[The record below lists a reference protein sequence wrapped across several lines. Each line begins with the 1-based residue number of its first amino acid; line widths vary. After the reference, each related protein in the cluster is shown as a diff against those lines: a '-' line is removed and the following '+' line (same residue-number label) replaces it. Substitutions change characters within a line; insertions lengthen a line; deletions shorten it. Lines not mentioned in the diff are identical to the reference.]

1 MANAAPS
8 RVTVRATARL
18 HLGFLDLHGG
28 LGRRFGSLGVALDGP
43 ETRVT
48 LRRAEHAIV
57 TGQESARAEHILR
70 LLETALGLSGHALE
84 VAAGIPA
91 HAGLGSGTQLA
102 LAIAAAVR
110 HLHGLESN
118 AQVDAALLGRG
129 LRSGIGI
136 ALFGQGGFVLDGGRG
151 EATNIPPLLTR
162 VPVPSDWRVLLLH
175 DPGHQGL
182 SGEQEKRA
190 FRVLPPM
197 AESDVGRICRLV
209 LMQVV
214 PALMESDLPRFGGGI
229 TEIQRI
235 LGSHFA
241 QAQGGLF
248 ASPRVGAALQWL
260 EREGAM
266 GIGQTSWG
274 PSGFALTASQADAD
288 HLLRALAATPH
299 AAGLLLSIHHPL
311 NRGAMIEAD

>member
-1 MANAAPS
+1 MRS
-8 RVTVRATARL
+8 RLQRA
-18 HLGFLDLHGG
+18 
-28 LGRRFGSLGVALDGP
+28 
-43 ETRVT
+43 
-48 LRRAEHAIV
+48 
-57 TGQESARAEHILR
+57 
-70 LLETALGLSGHALE
+70 
-84 VAAGIPA
+84 IPA

-110 HLHGLESN
+110 HLHGLESS
-118 AQVDAALLGRG
+118 APDIDAALLGRG

-136 ALFGQGGFVLDGGRG
+136 ALFGQGGFVVDGGRG
-151 EATNIPPLLTR
+151 EASTIPPLLTR

-175 DPGHQGL
+175 DPGYQGL

-190 FRVLPPM
+190 FRMLPPM

-214 PALMESDLPRFGGGI
+214 PALMEFDLPRFGGGI

-235 LGSHFA
+235 LGRHFA

-274 PSGFALTASQADAD
+274 PSGFRADRFTGRRGPPAAHARRNTPCGRPVAEYPPPAQLWRAD
-288 HLLRALAATPH
+288 RGRLR
-299 AAGLLLSIHHPL
+299 
-311 NRGAMIEAD
+311 

>member
-1 MANAAPS
+1 M
-8 RVTVRATARL
+8 
-18 HLGFLDLHGG
+18 
-28 LGRRFGSLGVALDGP
+28 ALDGP
-43 ETRVT
+43 ETRIT
-48 LRRAEHAIV
+48 LRRADHAVV
-57 TGQESARAEHILR
+57 TGQEPVRAERILR
-70 LLETALGLSGHALE
+70 QLEAALGLSGHALE

-110 HLHGLESN
+110 HLHGLDQAPEI
-118 AQVDAALLGRG
+118 DAALLGRG

-136 ALFGQGGFVLDGGRG
+136 ALFGQGGFVVDGGRG
-151 EATNIPPLLTR
+151 EASTIPPLLTR
-162 VPVPSDWRVLLLH
+162 VPVPSDWRVLLLR
-175 DPGHQGL
+175 DPGYQGL

-190 FRVLPPM
+190 FRMLPPM
-197 AESDVGRICRLV
+197 GESDVGRICRLV

-214 PALMESDLPRFGGGI
+214 PALIESDLPRFGCGI

-235 LGSHFA
+235 LGRHFA
-241 QAQGGLF
+241 HAQGGLF

-288 HLLRALAATPH
+288 HLLRMLAATPH
-299 AAGLLLSIHHPL
+299 ATGLLLSIHHPL
-311 NRGAMIEAD
+311 NCGALIEAD